1 MSRFLVAIFVGAATT
16 AAVFGLRRRHITAWP
31 AAQTE
36 QLAKPSASYLKGL
49 SQFHYV
55 GAYITAVGLVEKSH
69 GVDRTKVP
77 SL

>member
-16 AAVFGLRRRHITAWP
+16 AAVSSSASAYHCLASSPNG
-31 AAQTE
+31 

-55 GAYITAVGLVEKSH
+55 GAYITAVGLVAKSH